1 MTQEIQKNSYLL
13 LDSRNAPLARGELL
27 TEPDAPTLQVRVLDG
42 KISDVMDHEEIQLVP
57 MGTNGASLLGRIVR
71 SRNDNIMLQK
81 LQSLD
86 NDMRQN
92 LRIPTDFH
100 SFIYPISGQWRGRRS
115 IEAKDL
121 SCGGVAFFCA
131 DPLQVGERV
140 EVIIP
145 VTSQPVILQCKIL
158 RERPSEEERTDVLY
172 AGKFVEMCADEEM
185 VVREAVFNI
194 QLQDRPRKPKS
205 GGKTGP

>member
-1 MTQEIQKNSYLL
+1 MTQEIRKNSYLL

-100 SFIYPISGQWRGRRS
+100 SFIYPVSGQWRGRRR

-131 DPLQVGERV
+131 DPLQVGEQV

-158 RERPSEEERTDVLY
+158 RERPSEEERADVLY

-194 QLQDRPRKPKS
+194 QLQDRPRRSKS
-205 GGKTGP
+205 GD

>member
-27 TEPDAPTLQVRVLDG
+27 TNPDAPTLQVRVLDH
-42 KISDVMDHEEIQLVP
+42 KISDVMNHEEIQLVP
-57 MGTNGASLLGRIVR
+57 MGVNGAALLGRIVR
-71 SRNDNIMLQK
+71 SRNDNIVLEK

-92 LRIPTDFH
+92 LRIPTDFR
-100 SFIYPISGQWRGRRS
+100 SFIYPITGRWRGRRS

-121 SCGGVAFFCA
+121 SCGGLAFFCA
-131 DPLQVGERV
+131 DPLEVGEHA
-140 EVIIP
+140 EVIVP
-145 VTSQPVILQCKIL
+145 VTLQPVLLRCKIL
-158 RERPSEEERTDVLY
+158 RERPSEEEREDVLY
-172 AGKFVEMCADEEM
+172 AGKFVEMCNDEEM

-194 QLQDRPRKPKS
+194 QLQGRPRKS
-205 GGKTGP
+205 

>member
-27 TEPDAPTLQVRVLDG
+27 TNPVSPTLQVRVLDH
-42 KISDVMDHEEIQLVP
+42 KISDVMNHEEIQLVP
-57 MGTNGASLLGRIVR
+57 MGVNGAALLGRIVR
-71 SRNDNIMLQK
+71 SRNDNIVLEK

-92 LRIPTDFH
+92 LRIPTDFR
-100 SFIYPISGQWRGRRS
+100 SFIYPITGRWRGRRS

-121 SCGGVAFFCA
+121 SCGGLAFFCA
-131 DPLQVGERV
+131 DPLEVGEHV
-140 EVIIP
+140 EVIVP
-145 VTSQPVILQCKIL
+145 VTSQPVLLRCKIL
-158 RERPSEEERTDVLY
+158 RERPSEEEREDVLY
-172 AGKFVEMCADEEM
+172 AGKFVEMCNDEEM

-194 QLQDRPRKPKS
+194 QLQGRPRKS
-205 GGKTGP
+205 

>member
-100 SFIYPISGQWRGRRS
+100 SFIYPVSGQWRGRRS

-131 DPLQVGERV
+131 DSLQVGERV

-194 QLQDRPRKPKS
+194 QLQGRPRKPKS